1 MAEGNESY
9 KHIGAL
15 KLRETNPTS
24 FRKTRPRESKRKSNL
39 GSRRPRE
46 KRHIFLLV
54 LQAKGNESYRNV
66 GTARLREA
74 KHNKFLRNQAE
85 GK

>member
-9 KHIGAL
+9 IHIGVL

-24 FRKTRPRESKRKSNL
+24 FRETRPRESKRRSKFVWFQKAE
-39 GSRRPRE
+39 G

-54 LQAKGNESYRNV
+54 LQAKGNKSYSNV
-66 GTARLREA
+66 GATRLRET
-74 KHNKFLRNQAE
+74 NPTSF
-85 GK
+85 